1 MKVFP
6 FEDCKMKWLNLESY
20 GLNVGFRHPTK
31 NRDKL
36 AVVSIIDIKR
46 LNQFFDLDQFQL
58 HMESIGFNRVN
69 SENFYPKFVKA
80 DNKIQPSL
88 FRTFLNIDNSNIV
101 EIPESSAIARLRID
115 KDKWLSFSK
124 SQNTQNEFW
133 FVDSKVY
140 AEKFK
145 VEIFVDVEKQ
155 FTEFN
160 KNKDERFIDLSFE
173 NPLPVDTLKKYGY
186 DSKIFGIITSDKAML
201 MDLGFPESAFKKAD
215 LSFVLPVSVMENKTL
230 LTISNIKETPEI
242 LEYSA
247 DSWRE
252 AINVQ
257 NALPE
262 IAKITQNIRKF
273 AENPDEKLI
282 DSLLFEI
289 KKFHETDYEDVLSHQ
304 FKMELVDVGQNNN
317 NQKFETLVAYI
328 KKIDIYN
335 ELGANKLELLEKQ
348 QNVFENA
355 ELSKTTDV
363 VIETIERGKNRTN
376 DRIEDYGENVFGARK
391 HFYENRDS
399 TLLEIEKDRHH
410 SFEILVDKY
419 KKNTLWNF
427 KKETLP
433 LLEDKSNELF
443 FFAQSIYNMIPNK
456 LSMAKVDKTNPEL
469 FIQRLKDYSM
479 FVGHFN
485 EIIQAGIDLHDR
497 YPLSAMTNMLV
508 NYKNVVDKV
517 ALNPQQFY
525 FDDLDPESPEFNESS
540 RSNIREFIKGVN
552 RKSSN
557 LSKTMSFL
565 EDVKVGSI
573 KVMVNTINADTSE
586 IDEIYF
592 RRYVETGGEIN
603 HTNQLSKYEISP
615 HAKLENAFYT
625 FENVTGQDGFFQII
639 RNGSGF
645 KDQIQKVIEKLNL
658 SLEVQKKLTPENEIS
673 YFRAIYDSNYKDLE
687 LNDLENKSENII
699 SESSINI
706 TDRFDLEYK
715 KQIKQDQPERLDL
728 RYPQILQNLTHK
740 TSADYRNSEDV
751 TVDDFGRNFAFRA
764 VQFGNW
770 VTQNER
776 QELLNITYDGLS
788 ELKNVLLLSDS
799 DISFNGELA
808 IAFGARGRAGRGAAA
823 AHYEPYSKIF
833 NLTKVRGAGS
843 VSHEWFHSLDHY
855 AARVLEDQIKKLVYK
870 SGSFN
875 AVEKNYYLSEL
886 MADVDYES
894 SKYIID
900 SNPVLKSFYNL
911 QIKLNGKMEADEIF
925 TKEGIDLIKVRSE
938 EVIENSLQR
947 LITKRDQL
955 INAIREVGKDD
966 AAQFLN
972 NKMTEIVDSLYR
984 LKTMDLEQF
993 CENPLFI
1000 PDLRLH
1006 QSHTSSMYR
1015 DIAAALRKENIS
1027 FGRYTLT
1034 NPITEESNRLL
1045 RAKNEIGYEDVAST
1059 RELYLHLRLHRNVKG
1074 LENEIHAVAFQ
1085 IIQSQIIPVAIN
1097 ELIRHSDPQYNKM
1110 KERSLRVLMD
1120 RAESF
1125 FKINSSKNNNDLS
1138 LDAMFNKNNF
1148 ASNARL
1154 LDATPNAYWSR
1165 TCEKF
1170 ARCGEALVTDL
1181 FKEKGV
1187 SVGYIVQCM
1196 EDPKTN
1202 GKRSGITP
1210 SGQDRLEILQSYK
1223 ETMQNLREYVF
1234 KPKHS
1239 AKNTL
1244 EVNAEIENSVRV

>member
-1 MKVFP
+1 M
-6 FEDCKMKWLNLESY
+6 
-20 GLNVGFRHPTK
+20 
-31 NRDKL
+31 
-36 AVVSIIDIKR
+36 
-46 LNQFFDLDQFQL
+46 
-58 HMESIGFNRVN
+58 
-69 SENFYPKFVKA
+69 
-80 DNKIQPSL
+80 
-88 FRTFLNIDNSNIV
+88 
-101 EIPESSAIARLRID
+101 PESNAIARLRID
-115 KDKWLSFSK
+115 KDQWLSFSK
-124 SQNTQNEFW
+124 SQNTQKEFW

-145 VEIFVDVEKQ
+145 LESFADIEKQ
-155 FTEFN
+155 FNEFN

-173 NPLPVDTLKKYGY
+173 NPLPIDTLKKYGY
-186 DSKIFGIITSDKAML
+186 DSKIFGVITSDKSML
-201 MDLGFPESAFKKAD
+201 MNLGFPESAFKKAD

-230 LTISNIKETPEI
+230 LAISNIKETPEI

-247 DSWRE
+247 DSWQE
-252 AINVQ
+252 AIKVQ

-262 IAKITQNIRKF
+262 IAKITQNLKNFI
-273 AENPDEKLI
+273 ESPDEEFI
-282 DSLLFEI
+282 DSLLLEI
-289 KKFHETDYEDVLSHQ
+289 KKFHETDYVDVLSHQ
-304 FKMELVDVGQNNN
+304 FKAELADVGINNS
-317 NQKFETLVAYI
+317 NQKLETLLAYI
-328 KKIDIYN
+328 HKIDIYN
-335 ELGANKLELLEKQ
+335 ELDSNKLELIKKQ
-348 QNVFENA
+348 QQNFENI
-355 ELSKTTDV
+355 EHSKTTDV
-363 VIETIERGKNRTN
+363 VIETIEKGKNRTA

-399 TLLEIEKDRHH
+399 TLLEIEKDRNH

-419 KKNTLWNF
+419 KKSSLWNF

-433 LLEDKSNELF
+433 QLEDKSNELF

-456 LSMAKVDKTNPEL
+456 L
-469 FIQRLKDYSM
+469 
-479 FVGHFN
+479 
-485 EIIQAGIDLHDR
+485 
-497 YPLSAMTNMLV
+497 
-508 NYKNVVDKV
+508 
-517 ALNPQQFY
+517 
-525 FDDLDPESPEFNESS
+525 
-540 RSNIREFIKGVN
+540 
-552 RKSSN
+552 KSS
-557 LSKTMSFL
+557 
-565 EDVKVGSI
+565 I
-573 KVMVNTINADTSE
+573 K
-586 IDEIYF
+586 
-592 RRYVETGGEIN
+592 
-603 HTNQLSKYEISP
+603 
-615 HAKLENAFYT
+615 
-625 FENVTGQDGFFQII
+625 
-639 RNGSGF
+639 
-645 KDQIQKVIEKLNL
+645 
-658 SLEVQKKLTPENEIS
+658 
-673 YFRAIYDSNYKDLE
+673 
-687 LNDLENKSENII
+687 
-699 SESSINI
+699 I

-728 RYPQILQNLTHK
+728 RYPQILQNLTHE
-740 TSADYRNSEDV
+740 TSTDYRNSEDV

-788 ELKNVLLLSDS
+788 ELKNVLKLTDS

-823 AHYEPYSKIF
+823 AHYEPYSQIF

-855 AARVLEDQIKKLVYK
+855 AARVLEEQTKKLVYK

-900 SNPVLKSFYNL
+900 SNPILKSFYNL
-911 QIKLNGKMEADEIF
+911 QKKLNGKMEADEIF
-925 TKEGIDLIKVRSE
+925 TKEGINLIKERSE

-947 LITKRDQL
+947 LIIKKDQL
-955 INAIREVGKDD
+955 INAVREIGKDD

-972 NKMTEIVDSLYR
+972 KTMSEIVDSLYR
-984 LKTMDLEQF
+984 LKTIELDQHYK
-993 CENPLFI
+993 NPLFI

-1006 QSHTSSMYR
+1006 QSNTASMYR
-1015 DIAAALRKENIS
+1015 AIGAALRKDNIS
-1027 FGRYTLT
+1027 FGRYTLS

-1045 RAKNEIGYEDVAST
+1045 RAKNEVGQESIAST
-1059 RELYLHLRLHRNVKG
+1059 RELYSHLRLHRNVKG

-1085 IIQSQIIPVAIN
+1085 IIQSQILPLAIS

-1110 KERSLRVLMD
+1110 KERSLRILID
-1120 RAESF
+1120 RAEAF

-1148 ASNARL
+1148 ASKARL
-1154 LDATPNAYWSR
+1154 LDVTANAYWSR

-1202 GKRSGITP
+1202 GERSGITP
-1210 SGQDRLEILQSYK
+1210 SGQDRVEILQSYK
-1223 ETMQNLREYVF
+1223 ETMQSLREYVF

-1244 EVNAEIENSVRV
+1244 EVNAELENSVRVRQVANLPKEKTQDFITELLDSYPKSDGQGYVSNEKSKRGYSIEEVDNKVIITSFIHVDRDNWYEIVCGFDFIENQVFMSLMTESNSKIFKIGDGTEAFSTKTVSINEFMKVGEQGEPSKFETLIGSLTIALFPESLFEAYSLKDVLHFGILFSKSYYEADQSINLTTRNVLRNHLSASNTQEHILDLETKAYLINAPFMALRW

>member
-1 MKVFP
+1 
-6 FEDCKMKWLNLESY
+6 MKWLNLENY

-36 AVVSIIDIKR
+36 AIVSINDIKR
-46 LNQFFDLDQFQL
+46 LNHFFDLDQFQL

-69 SENFYPKFVKA
+69 SENSYPKFVKA

-88 FRTFLNIDNSNIV
+88 FRKFLNIDNSNIV
-101 EIPESSAIARLRID
+101 EMPESNAIARLKID
-115 KDKWLSFSK
+115 KDQWLSFSK
-124 SQNTQNEFW
+124 SQNTQKEFW

-145 VEIFVDVEKQ
+145 LESFADIEKQ
-155 FTEFN
+155 FNEFN

-173 NPLPVDTLKKYGY
+173 NPLPIDTLKKYGY
-186 DSKIFGIITSDKAML
+186 DSKIFGVITSDKSML
-201 MDLGFPESAFKKAD
+201 MNLGFPESAFKKAD

-230 LTISNIKETPEI
+230 LAISNIKETPEI

-247 DSWRE
+247 DSWQE
-252 AINVQ
+252 AIKVQ

-262 IAKITQNIRKF
+262 IAKITQNLKNFI
-273 AENPDEKLI
+273 ESPDEEFI
-282 DSLLFEI
+282 DSLLLEI
-289 KKFHETDYEDVLSHQ
+289 KKFHEKDYVDVLSHQ
-304 FKMELVDVGQNNN
+304 FKAELADVGINNS
-317 NQKFETLVAYI
+317 NQKLETLLAYI
-328 KKIDIYN
+328 HKIDIYN
-335 ELGANKLELLEKQ
+335 ELDSNKLELIKKQ
-348 QNVFENA
+348 QQNFENI
-355 ELSKTTDV
+355 EHSKTTDV
-363 VIETIERGKNRTN
+363 VIETIEKGKNRTA

-399 TLLEIEKDRHH
+399 TLLEIEKDRNH

-419 KKNTLWNF
+419 KKSSLWNF

-433 LLEDKSNELF
+433 QLEDKSNELF

-456 LSMAKVDKTNPEL
+456 LSMAKIDKNKPEI
-469 FIQRLKDYSM
+469 FIQRLKDYSK
-479 FVGHFN
+479 FVGHFK

-508 NYKNVVDKV
+508 NYKNVIDKV
-517 ALNPQQFY
+517 ASNPQQFY
-525 FDDLDPESPEFNESS
+525 FDDLDPESPEFNDSS

-573 KVMVNTINADTSE
+573 KVMVNTINEDTSE

-603 HTNQLSKYEISP
+603 HTNQLSKYEIPP

-625 FENVTGQDGFFQII
+625 FEKVTGQDGFFQII

-658 SLEVQKKLTPENEIS
+658 SLEIQKNITPEKEIS
-673 YFRAIYDSNYKDLE
+673 YFRASYDLNYKDLE
-687 LNDLENKSENII
+687 LNDLENKSDNVI
-699 SESSINI
+699 SESSIKI
-706 TDRFDLEYK
+706 TERFDLEYK

-728 RYPQILQNLTHK
+728 RYPQILQNLTHE
-740 TSADYRNSEDV
+740 TSTDYRNSEDV

-788 ELKNVLLLSDS
+788 ELKNVLNLTDS

-823 AHYEPYSKIF
+823 AHYEPYSQIF

-855 AARVLEDQIKKLVYK
+855 AARVLEEQTKKLVYK

-900 SNPVLKSFYNL
+900 SNPILKSFYNL
-911 QIKLNGKMEADEIF
+911 QKKLNGKMEADEIF
-925 TKEGIDLIKVRSE
+925 TKEGINLIKVRSE

-947 LITKRDQL
+947 LIIKKDQL
-955 INAIREVGKDD
+955 INAVREIGKDD

-972 NKMTEIVDSLYR
+972 KTMSEIVDSLYR
-984 LKTMDLEQF
+984 LKTIELDQHYK
-993 CENPLFI
+993 NPLFI

-1006 QSHTSSMYR
+1006 QSNTASMYR
-1015 DIAAALRKENIS
+1015 AIGAALRKDNIS
-1027 FGRYTLT
+1027 FGRYTLS

-1045 RAKNEIGYEDVAST
+1045 RAKNEVGQESIAST
-1059 RELYLHLRLHRNVKG
+1059 RELYSHLRLHRNVKG

-1085 IIQSQIIPVAIN
+1085 IIQSQILPLAIS

-1110 KERSLRVLMD
+1110 KERSLRILID
-1120 RAESF
+1120 RAEAF

-1148 ASNARL
+1148 ASKARL
-1154 LDATPNAYWSR
+1154 LDVTANAYWSR

-1202 GKRSGITP
+1202 GERSGITP
-1210 SGQDRLEILQSYK
+1210 SGQDRVEILQSYK

-1244 EVNAEIENSVRV
+1244 EVNAELENSVRV